1 MMPGALVAIHGQRL
15 PSLFQHHI
23 QVLGTLFVP
32 PWHQYLRRLHA
43 LLCKYPK
50 TLPRLPPKSLGARHA
65 LRCKQL
71 PLLTDFKEGFQFK
84 RLPLVDLW
92 VPNYFINSPRTLLLH
107 PVLLVRN

>member
-1 MMPGALVAIHGQRL
+1 MIPGALVAIHGQRL

-32 PWHQYLRRLHA
+32 HWHQYLRRLGTT
-43 LLCKYPK
+43 CKAK
-50 TLPRLPPKSLGARHA
+50 DFAEVANSLEVHYT

-71 PLLTDFKEGFQFK
+71 PLLVDFKQGISIK

-92 VPNYFINSPRTLLLH
+92 VPKLFHQLPADIAAASCLTSTKS
-107 PVLLVRN
+107 